1 MKMKK
6 TGMGLVIPKKLRI
19 GGMTFYQDFASL
31 ANGLPVVYVERR
43 PISHQENNNIDFSTI

>member
-19 GGMTFYQDFASL
+19 GGLTETPYLS
-31 ANGLPVVYVERR
+31 PRK
-43 PISHQENNNIDFSTI
+43 